1 MLRNRLICG
10 YCGSPMSAETGTARN
25 GELKRYYKCYGKKR
39 NNGCKKSQIRKELLE
54 QLVVDTTLEVINENT
69 ISSKNKSKKNIKK
82 KKKHPIRNF
91 FIFIFLII
99 LIIGIIFY
107 KKVQENGG
115 GIQGI
120 LCTILG
126 QSVEDLDN
134 LEPIEVLLLGISED
148 LDSKLTD
155 TIIVGSYNPQEQ
167 SINMLS
173 IPRDTFVGKNKNTAK
188 GSDKINSL
196 YSRKGINSL
205 LETVNKI
212 TNNDIKYY
220 AVINN
225 QALINLVDTI
235 GGVNFDVPI
244 DMNYDDPTQNLHIH
258 LKKGY
263 QLIDGEKAEQLLRFR
278 HNNDGTSYPSNYG
291 DNDFGRMK
299 TQRDF
304 IEETVKQT
312 MDIKNILKSKKIID
326 AVFNNIETN
335 IDKNDLIPYIPK
347 LVEIDT
353 QNITSTQLPG
363 KSDKYNDLWF
373 FIYDKKNKK

>member
-1 MLRNRLICG
+1 MNRI
-10 YCGSPMSAETGTARN
+10 N
-25 GELKRYYKCYGKKR
+25 NKGK
-39 NNGCKKSQIRKELLE
+39 NNKNNKKSKDDIS
-54 QLVVDTTLEVINENT
+54 ENT
-69 ISSKNKSKKNIKK
+69 IMEKKKSKKESKQ

-91 FIFIFLII
+91 FILLFIII
-99 LIIGIIFY
+99 IIVGILFY

-115 GIQGI
+115 GIEGV

-126 QSVEDLDN
+126 QSVEDLED

-155 TIIVGSYNPQEQ
+155 TIIVGTYNPQEQ

-173 IPRDTFVGKNKNTAK
+173 IPRDTFIGKNKETAK

-212 TNNDIKYY
+212 TNKDIKYY

-235 GGVNFDVPI
+235 GGVYFDVPI
-244 DMNYDDPTQNLHIH
+244 DMDYDDPTQNLHIH

-263 QLIDGEKAEQLLRFR
+263 QLINGEKAEQLLRFR

-304 IEETVKQT
+304 IEQTVKQT

-335 IDKNDLIPYIPK
+335 IEKNDLIPYIPK

-353 QNITSTQLPG
+353 QNITSIQLPG

-373 FIYDKKNKK
+373 FILDKVR

>member
-1 MLRNRLICG
+1 MNRL
-10 YCGSPMSAETGTARN
+10 N
-25 GELKRYYKCYGKKR
+25 NKGK
-39 NNGCKKSQIRKELLE
+39 NNKNNKKSKDDIS
-54 QLVVDTTLEVINENT
+54 ENT
-69 ISSKNKSKKNIKK
+69 IMEKKKSKKESKQ
-82 KKKHPIRNF
+82 KKKHSIRNF
-91 FIFIFLII
+91 FILLFIII
-99 LIIGIIFY
+99 IIVGILFY

-115 GIQGI
+115 GIEGV

-126 QSVEDLDN
+126 QSVEDLEN

-155 TIIVGSYNPQEQ
+155 TIIVGTYNPQEQ

-173 IPRDTFVGKNKNTAK
+173 IPRDTFIGKNKNTAK

-212 TNNDIKYY
+212 TNKDIKYY

-235 GGVNFDVPI
+235 GGVYFDVPI
-244 DMNYDDPTQNLHIH
+244 DMDYDDPTQNLHIH

-263 QLIDGEKAEQLLRFR
+263 QLINGEKAEQLLRFR

-304 IEETVKQT
+304 IEQTVKQT

-335 IDKNDLIPYIPK
+335 INKNDLIPYIPK

-353 QNITSTQLPG
+353 QNITSIQLPG

-373 FIYDKKNKK
+373 FILDKVR

>member
-1 MLRNRLICG
+1 MNRI
-10 YCGSPMSAETGTARN
+10 EN
-25 GELKRYYKCYGKKR
+25 KR
-39 NNGCKKSQIRKELLE
+39 NKNNKNNN
-54 QLVVDTTLEVINENT
+54 INENT

-299 TQRDF
+299 TQREF

-363 KSDKYNDLWF
+363 KPDKYNDLWF
-373 FIYDKKNKK
+373 FIYDKKNKKWGDKNQRKKYN

>member
-1 MLRNRLICG
+1 MNRI
-10 YCGSPMSAETGTARN
+10 N
-25 GELKRYYKCYGKKR
+25 NKGK
-39 NNGCKKSQIRKELLE
+39 NNKNNKKSKDDIS
-54 QLVVDTTLEVINENT
+54 ENT
-69 ISSKNKSKKNIKK
+69 IMEKKKSKKESKQ

-91 FIFIFLII
+91 FILLFIII
-99 LIIGIIFY
+99 IIVGILFY
-107 KKVQENGG
+107 KKVQDNGG
-115 GIQGI
+115 GIVGV

-126 QSVEDLDN
+126 QSVEDLEN

-155 TIIVGSYNPQEQ
+155 TIIVGTYNPQEQ

-173 IPRDTFVGKNKNTAK
+173 IPRDTFIGKNKNTAK

-212 TNNDIKYY
+212 TNKDIKYY

-235 GGVNFDVPI
+235 GGVYFDVPI
-244 DMNYDDPTQNLHIH
+244 DMDYDDPTQNLHIH

-263 QLIDGEKAEQLLRFR
+263 QLINGEKAEQLLRFR

-304 IEETVKQT
+304 IEQTVKQT

-353 QNITSTQLPG
+353 QNITSIQLPG

-373 FIYDKKNKK
+373 FILDKVR

>member
-1 MLRNRLICG
+1 MNRI
-10 YCGSPMSAETGTARN
+10 EN
-25 GELKRYYKCYGKKR
+25 KR
-39 NNGCKKSQIRKELLE
+39 NKNNKNNN
-54 QLVVDTTLEVINENT
+54 INENT

-235 GGVNFDVPI
+235 GGVNFNVPI

-263 QLIDGEKAEQLLRFR
+263 QLINGEKAEQLLRFR
-278 HNNDGTSYPSNYG
+278 HNNDGTSYPSDYG

-312 MDIKNILKSKKIID
+312 MNIKNILKSKKIID

-363 KSDKYNDLWF
+363 KPDKYNDLWF

>member
-1 MLRNRLICG
+1 MNRI
-10 YCGSPMSAETGTARN
+10 EN
-25 GELKRYYKCYGKKR
+25 KR
-39 NNGCKKSQIRKELLE
+39 NKNNKNNN
-54 QLVVDTTLEVINENT
+54 INENT

-299 TQRDF
+299 TQRAF
-304 IEETVKQT
+304 IEETLKQLI
-312 MDIKNILKSKKIID
+312 DIKICQ
-326 AVFNNIETN
+326 
-335 IDKNDLIPYIPK
+335 K
-347 LVEIDT
+347 LW
-353 QNITSTQLPG
+353 QLRML
-363 KSDKYNDLWF
+363 YLT
-373 FIYDKKNKK
+373 I

>member
-1 MLRNRLICG
+1 MNRI
-10 YCGSPMSAETGTARN
+10 EN
-25 GELKRYYKCYGKKR
+25 KR
-39 NNGCKKSQIRKELLE
+39 NKNNKNNN
-54 QLVVDTTLEVINENT
+54 INENT

-363 KSDKYNDLWF
+363 KPDKYNDLWF

>member
-1 MLRNRLICG
+1 MNRL
-10 YCGSPMSAETGTARN
+10 N
-25 GELKRYYKCYGKKR
+25 NKGK
-39 NNGCKKSQIRKELLE
+39 NNKNNKKSKDDIS
-54 QLVVDTTLEVINENT
+54 ENT
-69 ISSKNKSKKNIKK
+69 IMEKKKSKKESKQ
-82 KKKHPIRNF
+82 KKKHSIRNF
-91 FIFIFLII
+91 FILLFIII
-99 LIIGIIFY
+99 IIVGILFY

-115 GIQGI
+115 GIEGV

-126 QSVEDLDN
+126 QSVEDLEN

-155 TIIVGSYNPQEQ
+155 TIIVGTYNPQEQ

-173 IPRDTFVGKNKNTAK
+173 IPRDTFIGKNKNTAK

-212 TNNDIKYY
+212 TNKDIKYY

-235 GGVNFDVPI
+235 GGVYFDVPI
-244 DMNYDDPTQNLHIH
+244 DMDYDDPTQNLHIH

-263 QLIDGEKAEQLLRFR
+263 QLINGEKAEQLLRFR

-304 IEETVKQT
+304 IEQTVKQT

-353 QNITSTQLPG
+353 QNITSIQLPG

-373 FIYDKKNKK
+373 FILDKVR

>member
-1 MLRNRLICG
+1 MNRI
-10 YCGSPMSAETGTARN
+10 N
-25 GELKRYYKCYGKKR
+25 NKGK
-39 NNGCKKSQIRKELLE
+39 NNKNNKKSKDDIS
-54 QLVVDTTLEVINENT
+54 ENT
-69 ISSKNKSKKNIKK
+69 IMEKKKSKKESKQ

-91 FIFIFLII
+91 FILLFIII
-99 LIIGIIFY
+99 IIVGILFY

-115 GIQGI
+115 GIEGV

-126 QSVEDLDN
+126 QSVEDLEN

-155 TIIVGSYNPQEQ
+155 TIIVGTYNPQEQ

-173 IPRDTFVGKNKNTAK
+173 IPRDTFIGENKNTAK

-212 TNNDIKYY
+212 TNKDIKYY

-235 GGVNFDVPI
+235 GGVYFDVPI
-244 DMNYDDPTQNLHIH
+244 DMDYDDPTQNLHIH

-263 QLIDGEKAEQLLRFR
+263 QLINGEKAEQLLRFR

-304 IEETVKQT
+304 IEQTVKQT

-335 IDKNDLIPYIPK
+335 IEKNDLIPYIPK

-353 QNITSTQLPG
+353 QNITSIQLPG

-373 FIYDKKNKK
+373 FILDKVR

>member
-1 MLRNRLICG
+1 MNRI
-10 YCGSPMSAETGTARN
+10 N
-25 GELKRYYKCYGKKR
+25 NKGK
-39 NNGCKKSQIRKELLE
+39 NNKNNKKSKDDIS
-54 QLVVDTTLEVINENT
+54 ENT
-69 ISSKNKSKKNIKK
+69 IMEKKKSKKESKQ

-91 FIFIFLII
+91 FILLFIII
-99 LIIGIIFY
+99 IIVGILFY

-115 GIQGI
+115 GIEGV

-126 QSVEDLDN
+126 QSVEDLEN

-155 TIIVGSYNPQEQ
+155 TIIVGTYNPQEQ

-173 IPRDTFVGKNKNTAK
+173 IPRDTFIGKNKNTAK

-212 TNNDIKYY
+212 TNKDIKYY

-235 GGVNFDVPI
+235 GGVYFDVPI
-244 DMNYDDPTQNLHIH
+244 NMDYDDPTQNLHIH

-263 QLIDGEKAEQLLRFR
+263 QLINGEKAEQLLRFR

-304 IEETVKQT
+304 IEQTVKQT

-335 IDKNDLIPYIPK
+335 IEKNDLIPYIPK

-353 QNITSTQLPG
+353 QNITSIQLPG

-373 FIYDKKNKK
+373 FILDKVR

>member
-1 MLRNRLICG
+1 MNRI
-10 YCGSPMSAETGTARN
+10 EN
-25 GELKRYYKCYGKKR
+25 KR
-39 NNGCKKSQIRKELLE
+39 NKNNKNNN
-54 QLVVDTTLEVINENT
+54 INENT

-82 KKKHPIRNF
+82 KKKHPIRNL

-335 IDKNDLIPYIPK
+335 IDKNDIIPYIPK

>member
-1 MLRNRLICG
+1 MNRI
-10 YCGSPMSAETGTARN
+10 EN
-25 GELKRYYKCYGKKR
+25 KR
-39 NNGCKKSQIRKELLE
+39 NKNNKNNN
-54 QLVVDTTLEVINENT
+54 INENT

-363 KSDKYNDLWF
+363 KPDKYNDLWF
-373 FIYDKKNKK
+373 FIYDKKNKKWGDKNQRKKYN